1 MVDEHSTHYD
11 VLGVEPSADK
21 EQIRAAYQEQLE
33 DIRQEQAREQA
44 SKKPNE
50 NVLAGARDREARLR
64 SAWQVLSD
72 PYQRGRYDATVEMG
86 VDASDSGGSGDVELV
101 DNGQRPL
108 TAKEERA
115 RQRAEAMANRPPGMF
130 SPVPSAKPAS
140 WPAGVTP
147 PPPRA
152 RSIALFIDLFVLY
165 LILTIV
171 QFVATPA
178 ILREAYPKFFP
189 EFERAADCRT
199 RLDNEDKRDTTSLA
213 RLERIEQ
220 TRDCSIPKVAFAT
233 NVEKPAKRLEKDINR
248 IQDRSDVLSK
258 KFVGASSLISLG
270 MILIML
276 LYLIPS
282 SIITGR
288 TLGKKLMQVKVIQ
301 DDGRPLTPAG
311 ALKRYGLPVVAAVL
325 VSQIGLGPI
334 GFVLVL
340 FVILSWPRN
349 PNLQGMHDRAAKTI
363 VIDG

>member
-1 MVDEHSTHYD
+1 MVDDDLTHYD

-86 VDASDSGGSGDVELV
+86 TEHYESDDDSGVEV
-101 DNGQRPL
+101 VENGQRPL
-108 TAKEERA
+108 SPREERA

-130 SPVPSAKPAS
+130 SPVPSAKPSS
-140 WPAGVTP
+140 WPAVVTP

-165 LILTIV
+165 LIFTVI
-171 QFVATPA
+171 QIAVAPA
-178 ILREAYPKFFP
+178 VLDSAYPKQSK
-189 EFERAADCRT
+189 ELDAVADCHDRFNVLDKADHIVLADVT
-199 RLDNEDKRDTTSLA
+199 RAEGRK
-213 RLERIEQ
+213 
-220 TRDCSIPKVAFAT
+220 DCQKVRVAFAT
-233 NVEKPAKRLEKDINR
+233 SEKPRVRLEKDITR
-248 IQDRSDVLSK
+248 VEDRNDALLK
-258 KFVGASSLISLG
+258 KVAGVTYGATLAMLG
-270 MILIML
+270 LML

-282 SIITGR
+282 SIISGR
-288 TLGKKLMQVKVIQ
+288 TLGKKLMQVKVIH
-301 DDGRPLTPAG
+301 DDGRPLTPVG
-311 ALKRYGLPVVAAVL
+311 ALKRYGLPVTAAML
-325 VSQIGLGPI
+325 ISTIGFGPI
-334 GFVLVL
+334 GFVVVL
-340 FVILSWPRN
+340 FVVLNWPRN
-349 PNLQGMHDRAAKTI
+349 PNLQGMHDRLAKTI